1 MIPDKP
7 ANDKAAAADD
17 EKFFTK
23 PIAIIFVTILI
34 DLIGFGIVIPVLPY
48 YVEGTAFQATPF
60 ELGLLVASFSIMQF
74 IFSPVF
80 GSLSDR
86 YGRRPILF
94 LSLLGTSAGFFLVG
108 FATTLWMVFAGR
120 ILDGITGGNI
130 STAQAY
136 IADVTS
142 RKNRAKGMGLIGAAF
157 GIGFVLGP
165 AIGGILS
172 KFGNHVPFLFAAVL
186 ALTNAIALFFFLP
199 ESLKK
204 GATNVPR
211 RSLNRFAEL
220 FNSLSESRFRT
231 VTIINFLVVTGF
243 SIMTTAFALY
253 TLNRFGYDAAQN
265 GYLFA
270 YIGVL
275 AVLMQGGIFGR
286 LAERFGESRLVV
298 AGCLLLAASLFAV
311 PYVGPQFGGLPGLL
325 IGIAFFSIGNSM
337 ASPAL
342 STLASKNASDS
353 EQGKALGVMQSG
365 ASLARAVGP
374 LIAGVLLNN
383 LFGKA
388 NAISQIDDLSLQRTF
403 WTAAAIMAAALFVSI
418 YYARTVR
425 MKGVVEEMAN

>member
-1 MIPDKP
+1 MESEIPTTSE
-7 ANDKAAAADD
+7 ASNGE

-23 PIAIIFVTILI
+23 PILIIFVTIVI

-48 YVEGTAFQATPF
+48 FVEGEAFKATPF
-60 ELGLLVASFSIMQF
+60 QLGLLVASFSIMQF
-74 IFSPVF
+74 IFSPIF
-80 GSLSDR
+80 GSVSDR
-86 YGRRPILF
+86 YGRRPVLLF
-94 LSLLGTSAGFFLVG
+94 SLLGTAAGFMLVG
-108 FATTLWMVFAGR
+108 TATTMWMVFAGR

-172 KFGNHVPFLFAAVL
+172 KFGMQVPFLFAAGM
-186 ALTNAIALFFFLP
+186 ALCNSVALYFFLP

-204 GATNVPR
+204 DAADRPK
-211 RSLNRFAEL
+211 RSMNRFAEL
-220 FNSLSESRFRT
+220 FDSLTDTRFRM
-231 VTIINFLVVTGF
+231 VTLINFLIVTGF
-243 SIMTTAFALY
+243 SIMTTSFALY

-275 AVLMQGGIFGR
+275 AILMQGGIFGR
-286 LAERFGESRLVV
+286 LAERVGESPLVI
-298 AGCLLLAASLFAV
+298 AGCLMLAVSLFVV
-311 PYVGPQFGGLPGLL
+311 PFVGPQWGGLAGLL
-325 IGIAFFSIGNSM
+325 IGMAFFSIGNSI

-342 STLASKNASDS
+342 TTLASKNASES

-374 LIAGVLLNN
+374 LIAGYMLN
-383 LFGKA
+383 G
-388 NAISQIDDLSLQRTF
+388 AIGHSNSIGSIDDTSLQRTF
-403 WTAAAIMAAALFVSI
+403 WTAGALMTAAVVAAIYFARSDRGKSRLVAARA
-418 YYARTVR
+418 
-425 MKGVVEEMAN
+425 